1 MQIDKQ
7 NGVML
12 EISNKGAS
20 LLLRNELREK
30 IIVAL
35 KQNDGCTIS
44 DVSRLLDIHP
54 STASKY
60 LAVMEAE
67 RSVIRKQIGMAKV
80 FKMKSMIFQ
89 IGKGERK

>member
-1 MQIDKQ
+1 MQI
-7 NGVML
+7 
-12 EISNKGAS
+12 E
-20 LLLRNELREK
+20 LLRQELK
-30 IIVAL
+30 ADIIEIL

-80 FKMKSMIFQ
+80 FKVK
-89 IGKGERK
+89 